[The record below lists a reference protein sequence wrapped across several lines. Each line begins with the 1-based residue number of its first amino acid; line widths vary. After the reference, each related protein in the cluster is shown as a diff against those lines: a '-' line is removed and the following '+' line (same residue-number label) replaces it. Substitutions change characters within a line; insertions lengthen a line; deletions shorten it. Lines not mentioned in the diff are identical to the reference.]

1 MVVAGEGDLAGLRVL
16 VVDDELD
23 SLVAMGE
30 LLSIMDATVTL
41 ASSAS
46 EALEKTAKF
55 DFDLILSDVAMP
67 GGDGFRL
74 VSEFRAQPHTR
85 NTLCVAITGMATPAE
100 RERILKAGFDAHLS
114 KPVFVGQLVEL
125 VRRLTGAAR
134 KGSTAPS

>member
-1 MVVAGEGDLAGLRVL
+1 MVVAGQGDLAGLRVL

-46 EALEKTAKF
+46 EALEQSAKF
-55 DFDLILSDVAMP
+55 DFDVILSDVAMP

-85 NTLCVAITGMATPAE
+85 RTICVAITGMDSPAE
-100 RERILKAGFDAHLS
+100 RERILEAGFDAHMS
-114 KPVFVGQLVEL
+114 KPVFVGRLIEL
-125 VRRLTGAAR
+125 VRGLVEAAP
-134 KGSTAPS
+134 KDTTAPP